1 MHFFLITNAPS
12 IAEFAVAR
20 GVDRIF
26 VDLEKLGKAERQG
39 HLDTVISDHS
49 IDDVVAIRAVIP
61 DGCLMVRINPVNAN
75 TADEI
80 EGVIAAGADVVMLPM
95 FKTPDE
101 VRLATK
107 LIAGRASLCL
117 LVETV
122 DAMEALE
129 ACASIEGVS
138 EVHIGLNDLSLELGR
153 SFMFEPLVDGTVER
167 MAKTLARIGIKF
179 GIGGVARV
187 GEGLLPAEL
196 VIGEHVRLGST
207 AAILSRTFHRQ
218 AATVAEIEAQMDFAR
233 EVARLRSAYALAR
246 EMSVSELAD
255 NAALVRSRVEAIAA
269 PLALQG
275 AASR

>member
-26 VDLEKLGKAERQG
+26 VDLERLGKAERQG
-39 HLDTVISDHS
+39 HLDTVMSDHS

-61 DGCLMVRINPVNAN
+61 DGCLMVRINPVNGD
-75 TADEI
+75 TPSEI
-80 EGVIAAGADVVMLPM
+80 ERVIAAGADVIMLPM
-95 FKTPDE
+95 FRTPDE
-101 VRLATK
+101 VSLVTRAVN
-107 LIAGRASLCL
+107 GRASVCL

-122 DAMEALE
+122 DAMNALE
-129 ACASIEGVS
+129 ACAGIEGVS

-153 SFMFEPLVDGTVER
+153 GFMFEPLVDGTVEH
-167 MAKTLARIGIKF
+167 MAKTLARMNMKF

-187 GEGLLPAEL
+187 GEGLLPAEM
-196 VIGEHVRLGST
+196 IIREHVRLGST

-218 AATVAEIEAQMDFAR
+218 ASTVEEIEAQMDFAG
-233 EVARLRSAYALAR
+233 EVASLRSACAAAR
-246 EMSVSELAD
+246 QMSASELKD
-255 NAALVRSRVEAIAA
+255 NAALMRSRVEDIAR
-269 PLALQG
+269 PLASQG